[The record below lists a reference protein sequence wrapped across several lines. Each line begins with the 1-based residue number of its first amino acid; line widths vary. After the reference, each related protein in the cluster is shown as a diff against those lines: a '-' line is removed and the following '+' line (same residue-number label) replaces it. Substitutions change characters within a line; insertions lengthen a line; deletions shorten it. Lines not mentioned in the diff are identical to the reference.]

1 MEAHGGRLAAEV
13 LAGYGTD
20 VVYTLSGGHI
30 FPFYDG
36 CRERDI
42 RILDVRHE
50 QTAAFAAEGH
60 AKLTR
65 DLGVAIVTAGPG
77 VTNAVSP
84 ITSAHFNGSPM
95 LTLAGRAPQ
104 GRWGSGSL
112 QELDHLPIV
121 SSVTKLA
128 RTVFEPAA
136 VPKEVDVAIQTA
148 RTPGRGPTFLDFPL
162 EAVFGKADM
171 DAPEAGATPKG
182 AEPDP
187 DAVGRAGRLLGS
199 AKAPVIVGGTD
210 VWLDGAWDALRALV
224 EELRVPVVLNGMG
237 RGCIPADHE
246 LTISRARGAA
256 FKGSDVVL
264 VVGTPL
270 DFRLGFGDFGE
281 AEVIHLQDDPEK
293 ISEGASPKVAVSGDL
308 TSALDGIREAA
319 TRGERI
325 DRESWVGSLRDEEA
339 AKREAMRPEVESD
352 ACPIHPA
359 RVYGALAE
367 KLDRD
372 AVVIGDGGDFVSYAG
387 KLVDAYVPGAWLDP
401 GPYGCLGTGLGY
413 AIAARIVHPE
423 RQVVAMLGD
432 GALGFGGMDV
442 DTLVR
447 HDLPVVMIVGNNGI
461 WALEKHPMR
470 KLYGYDVAADLDQGT
485 RYDDIV
491 KAFGGA
497 GETVEEPGELPD
509 ALDRAFDSGVPYLL
523 NVLTD
528 PEVEYPRSAN
538 LA

>member
-1 MEAHGGRLAAEV
+1 MDAHGGQLAAEV
-13 LAGYGTD
+13 LKGYGVD

-36 CRERDI
+36 CKDRGI

-50 QTAAFAAEGH
+50 GTAAFAAEGH

-84 ITSAHFNGSPM
+84 ITSAHFNGSPV
-95 LTLAGRAPQ
+95 LVLAGRAPQ

-136 VPKEVDVAIQTA
+136 IPKEVDAAIQAA

-162 EAVFGKADM
+162 EAVFGNADSEVPDAG
-171 DAPEAGATPKG
+171 DAPRGV
-182 AEPDP
+182 EPDP
-187 DAVGRAGRLLGS
+187 DGVGHAGELLG
-199 AKAPVIVGGTD
+199 AATQPVIVGGTD
-210 VWLDGAWDALRALV
+210 VWLDGAWEALRALA
-224 EELRVPVVLNGMG
+224 EEVRVPIVLNGMG
-237 RGCIPADHE
+237 RGCVPADHE

-256 FKGSDVVL
+256 FTGSDVVV

-281 AEVIHLQDDPEK
+281 AKVIHVQDDPEK
-293 ISEGASPKVAVSGDL
+293 ISERASPEVAVAGDL
-308 TSALDGIREAA
+308 GAALDGIREAA
-319 TRGERI
+319 TRGEKV
-325 DRESWVGSLRDEEA
+325 DREGWLERLRDEEA
-339 AKREAMRPEVESD
+339 AKREVMRADLESD
-352 ACPIHPA
+352 AHPIHPA
-359 RVYGALAE
+359 RVYGVLAE

-413 AIAARIVHPE
+413 AIAARVVHPD
-423 RQVVAMLGD
+423 RQIVAMLGD

-470 KLYGYDVAADLDQGT
+470 KLYGYDVAADLNQDT

-497 GETVEEPGELPD
+497 GETVEKAAELPA
-509 ALDRAFDSGVPYLL
+509 ALDRAFEAGVPYLL

>member
-1 MEAHGGRLAAEV
+1 MEGHGGRLAAEV
-13 LAGYGTD
+13 LRGYGVD

-36 CRERDI
+36 CKDARI
-42 RILDVRHE
+42 RLLDVRHE

-121 SSVTKLA
+121 ESITKLA
-128 RTVFEPAA
+128 RTVFDAGSSA
-136 VPKEVDVAIQTA
+136 KEVDAAIQAA
-148 RTPGRGPTFLDFPL
+148 RTPHRGPAFLDFPI
-162 EAVFGKADM
+162 EAVFGRADT
-171 DAPEAGATPKG
+171 DVPSAGGPPRG
-182 AEPDP
+182 IEPDP
-187 DAVGRAGRLLGS
+187 DALRRAGELLGG
-199 AKAPVIVGGTD
+199 AEQPVIVGGTD
-210 VWLDGAWDALRALV
+210 VWFNGAWEGLRRLA
-224 EELRVPVVLNGMG
+224 EELRIPVVLNGMG
-237 RGCIPADHE
+237 RGCVPADHE

-256 FKGSDVVL
+256 FKGSDVVM

-270 DFRLGFGDFGE
+270 DFRLGFGEFGE
-281 AEVIHLQDDPEK
+281 AQVIHVQDAPEK
-293 ISEGASPKVAVSGDL
+293 VSEHAAPSVAVGGDL
-308 TSALDGIREAA
+308 PASLDGILEAA
-319 TRGERI
+319 TRGERT
-325 DRESWVGSLRDEEA
+325 DREDWIRRLGDEERS
-339 AKREAMRPEVESD
+339 KREAMRPELESE
-352 ACPIHPA
+352 AHPIHPA
-359 RVYGALAE
+359 RIYGVLAE

-372 AVVIGDGGDFVSYAG
+372 AVVVGDGGDFVSYAG
-387 KLVDAYVPGAWLDP
+387 KLVDSYVPGAWLDP
-401 GPYGCLGTGLGY
+401 GPYGCLGSGVGY
-413 AIAARIVHPE
+413 AIAARAVHPD
-423 RQVVAMLGD
+423 RQVVALLGD
-432 GALGFGGMDV
+432 GALGFGGMDL

-447 HDLPVVMIVGNNGI
+447 HRLPVVAIVGNNGI
-461 WALEKHPMR
+461 WGLEKHPMR
-470 KLYGYDVAADLDQGT
+470 KLYGYDVAADLSQET
-485 RYDDIV
+485 RYDRILE
-491 KAFGGA
+491 AFGGA
-497 GETVEEPGELPD
+497 GETVEKATELPG
-509 ALDRAFDSGVPYLL
+509 ALDRAFEADVPYLL